1 MPQNRGMLELRSG
14 KVWVDEGRTLVLVMF
29 HQQNILGQPDP
40 STAKLYCLHLRK
52 TSNTG
57 NSVLLKPTRVVGD
70 MTHPDWLLTISPDD
84 ATGQAG
90 HKEWKNTPAHTQTIC

>member
-57 NSVLLKPTRVVGD
+57 NSVL
-70 MTHPDWLLTISPDD
+70 
-84 ATGQAG
+84 
-90 HKEWKNTPAHTQTIC
+90 